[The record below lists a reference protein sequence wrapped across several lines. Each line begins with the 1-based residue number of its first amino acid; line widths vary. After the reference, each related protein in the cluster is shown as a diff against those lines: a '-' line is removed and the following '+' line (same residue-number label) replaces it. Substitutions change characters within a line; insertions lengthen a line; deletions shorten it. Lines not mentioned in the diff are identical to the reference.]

1 MNLETIERAKKQA
14 KLGSLSPTNEPHLN
28 ESHPHLRAW
37 NLTAEDIRRQGALFN
52 VYKGASFGDLAIPML
67 LVLWPGYGV
76 RSAGL
81 HSGVTAPGQRS
92 VIHTHPDS
100 DECLFNWVGKGQV
113 YCGDRWIN
121 SDAFDCLLAPCGV
134 SHGEGGSLDPAGT
147 SSAGCGFA
155 SPPQLDLYLRTPYFT
170 EGTFRQPEW
179 STLQAPQDRSYPQ

>member
-1 MNLETIERAKKQA
+1 MRSLHS
-14 KLGSLSPTNEPHLN
+14 LGS
-28 ESHPHLRAW
+28 
-37 NLTAEDIRRQGALFN
+37 I
-52 VYKGASFGDLAIPML
+52 KGASFGELAIPML

-134 SHGEGGSLDPAGT
+134 SHGEGGSLDPADA

-170 EGTFRQPEW
+170 DGTFRPPEW
-179 STLQAPQDRSYPQ
+179 STLQAPQDRSHPQ